1 MAEDPDRG
9 SGEGDADATEGR
21 AATRGPGAML
31 REAREARGLTV
42 RDLAETLNL
51 AVSTI
56 RALEA
61 DDYDRLPRPAFV
73 RGYLRS
79 YARLLTID
87 PQPLLEAH
95 EARVGRFD
103 PQLEVAAV
111 VRTKP
116 PLFAALVH
124 ERPGLVMTVASA
136 AGLLFLVVLL
146 LAVWPEEGAPEARQ
160 AEREPAPAA
169 ASAAEASLP
178 AAEPDRRGLARAE
191 FAEAQPAT
199 LVPVRV
205 EPAANAT
212 VAEAPPLPGA
222 DREADPATAAAPA
235 AEVAEGAAT
244 AAAAPSGP
252 SITREVDADGRGI
265 RIYAGGEDHL
275 RLVFAADCWVQ
286 VRDAEDVNVYGDL
299 NRGGETLD
307 LWGRAPFR
315 VRLGYAPG
323 VELRYNDRA
332 VPLRPHTRGDIAS
345 LVIGR

>member
-1 MAEDPDRG
+1 MAEDPARGSSERDAEDTEDRG
-9 SGEGDADATEGR
+9 
-21 AATRGPGAML
+21 AAARGPGAML

-51 AVSTI
+51 AVSTV

-61 DDYDRLPRPAFV
+61 DDYERLPRPAFV

-79 YARLLTID
+79 YARLLTLD

-95 EARVGRFD
+95 ETLVGRFD
-103 PQLEVAAV
+103 PQLEVAEV
-111 VRTKP
+111 VRTRP
-116 PLFAALVH
+116 PALTALVH

-136 AGLLFLVVLL
+136 AGLLLLVVLL
-146 LAVWPEEGAPEARQ
+146 LAVWPEEGAPAARQ
-160 AEREPAPAA
+160 AERAPGPTAAPAPAPAAPGSGTEGAAVDAAPARLAEAESASLVPVGGGPEPVAAEASTPDAEPAPA
-169 ASAAEASLP
+169 P
-178 AAEPDRRGLARAE
+178 A
-191 FAEAQPAT
+191 
-199 LVPVRV
+199 V
-205 EPAANAT
+205 
-212 VAEAPPLPGA
+212 
-222 DREADPATAAAPA
+222 ATAAAPA
-235 AEVAEGAAT
+235 AVAADAAV
-244 AAAAPSGP
+244 PGP

-286 VRDAEDVNVYGDL
+286 VRDAGDVDVYGDL
-299 NRGGETLD
+299 NRSGETLD

>member
-1 MAEDPDRG
+1 MAEDRVSG
-9 SGEGDADATEGR
+9 STAGDADLTEDR
-21 AATRGPGAML
+21 AATARGPGAML
-31 REAREARGLTV
+31 REAREARGLTE

-51 AVSTI
+51 AVSSV

-79 YARLLTID
+79 YARLLTLD

-95 EARVGRFD
+95 EARAGRFD
-103 PQLEVAAV
+103 PQLEVAEV

-116 PLFAALVH
+116 PVLAALVH

-136 AGLLFLVVLL
+136 AGLLLLVVLL
-146 LAVWPEEGAPEARQ
+146 LVVWPEEGAPAARQ
-160 AEREPAPAA
+160 AEREPAPDPAPA
-169 ASAAEASLP
+169 PASAAP
-178 AAEPDRRGLARAE
+178 APAPEPGPADVARTGLAEAE
-191 FAEAQPAT
+191 SAT
-199 LVPVRV
+199 LVPLPAGA
-205 EPAANAT
+205 EP
-212 VAEAPPLPGA
+212 VAPEEPEAPEDPVAGPEAPETAAGPAPGGA
-222 DREADPATAAAPA
+222 EAAAP
-235 AEVAEGAAT
+235 
-244 AAAAPSGP
+244 GP

-275 RLVFAADCWVQ
+275 RLVFAEDCWVQ
-286 VRDAEDVNVYGDL
+286 VRDAGDVDVYGDL